1 MCISVTTNLWFVG
14 YMQVSATSLPL
25 DYIADTKKAQQRQV
39 VGKVSNAEG
48 EGISNITV
56 TVKGTTIATNTDRE
70 GNFELNVPETATTLV
85 FTGVGYAPQES
96 AIGTLERINVTMG
109 EAISGLDEV
118 VVVGYGTQL
127 RKDITGAI
135 TSVDADDLKAVPAT
149 NVGQALQGRA
159 AGVTV
164 VNDGRPGGNQTVRIR
179 GFGTINNSDPLYVID
194 GVPTKQNLNSI
205 NPSDIETIQVLKDA
219 AAASVY
225 GSRASNGVVVIT
237 TKQGRSGKPT
247 LTVESFYGIQKAG
260 KMPDMVTP
268 MQAAEIEWALQ
279 RNSGLTPSHPQYG
292 DGPEPV
298 LPDYT
303 WPAGA
308 MEGDPRTDPSL
319 YSYNPLLVTSGD
331 NPITRANKQGTDW
344 FDEIFQS
351 APIQSH
357 QLTATGGTDL
367 SKYVFS
373 TGFFGQDGLLKYTG
387 FNRYSI
393 RANTEFGFLDNKVR
407 MGENLQFAYTE
418 NKGITGYQTQT
429 NPLMMAFRLPR
440 IIPAHDIN
448 GNFAGSRGA
457 GLGNSFNPLAQ
468 LSRGQE
474 NRANVSRV
482 FGNMFAEVNILDG
495 LKARST
501 FGLDYAYGNGHTFSF
516 VQVEASEPGLRNG
529 LSEYAENTLNW
540 TWTNTLSYN
549 KTFNDSHTLNVLAGT
564 EAIQDNFRRIS
575 AGRQNYFTL
584 DPNYRYISAGESN
597 IVNAGTGAQWGLFSV
612 FGKIDYS
619 YKSRYLAS
627 ATLRRDGSS
636 RFGENNQ
643 FGFFPAVGLGWVISE
658 ENFLKDVSFIDNLK
672 LRGGLGKTG
681 NQEIGNYAAFSTYG
695 TSPGGTSYDLG
706 GTSSSII
713 SGFAISALGNP
724 DLRWETSIS
733 TNLGL
738 DFTVMDNR
746 LDMAID
752 VYRNI
757 TKDMLYR
764 TPLPST
770 AGGASPPFQNIG
782 EMVNKGMDVMLN
794 YRDQITDD
802 LHFAIGGNISLYR
815 NEVLKIDDNDNTFIA
830 GGNTRPGFFTRI
842 QKGHPVAAFYTYQTD
857 GFFQNQEE
865 VDAHAS
871 QERKE
876 IGAFRLR
883 DINGDGIIDAN
894 DQTWVG
900 NPHPDFTY
908 GLNFSMNYKN
918 IDLVLFFQG
927 SQGNDV
933 VNTVKW
939 FTDFDNFGGNRS
951 VRMLDTWTET
961 NRDATLPMLN
971 RNRTQLDSRASDYYI
986 EDGSYLRLKNIQLG
1000 VNLQPRF
1007 LERISVKNCRIY
1019 LQGFNL
1025 LTFTKYSGI
1034 DPELFNSGLV
1044 DMGIDQGAY
1053 PVTRSVNLGIN
1064 LSL

>member
-1 MCISVTTNLWFVG
+1 MKSYKFKAIAFLFAVLSALSARGQNVREVTGIVLD
-14 YMQVSATSLPL
+14 SLTQTP
-25 DYIADTKKAQQRQV
+25 IHGV
-39 VGKVSNAEG
+39 
-48 EGISNITV
+48 NITAKPGGQHIN
-56 TVKGTTIATNTDRE
+56 TSADGTFQITINIED
-70 GNFELNVPETATTLV
+70 VLV
-85 FTGVGYAPQES
+85 FTSIGYIPLELKTS
-96 AIGTLERINVTMG
+96 EDTLKVLLAQDFQSLN
-109 EAISGLDEV
+109 EV
-118 VVVGYGTQL
+118 VVTGYGTQQ

-135 TSVDADDLKAVPAT
+135 TSVAAEDLKAVPAP
-149 NVGQALQGRA
+149 NLGQALQGRA

-179 GFGTINNSDPLYVID
+179 GFGTINNSNPLYVID

-205 NPSDIETIQVLKDA
+205 NPNDIETIQILKDA

-237 TKQGRSGKPT
+237 TKQGRSGKPR
-247 LTVESFYGIQKAG
+247 LAVESFYGIQSAG
-260 KMPDMVTP
+260 KMPEMVTP
-268 MQAAEIEWALQ
+268 IQAAEIEWALQ

-292 DGPEPV
+292 NGTNPV

-308 MEGDPRTDPSL
+308 MDGDPRADPAL
-319 YSYNPLLVTSGD
+319 YSYNPLMVTSQD
-331 NPITRANKQGTDW
+331 NPITRANKMGTDW

-351 APIQSH
+351 APIQSY
-357 QLTATGGTDL
+357 QVTATGGTDL

-373 TGFFGQDGLLKYTG
+373 TGYFGQDGLLKYTG

-393 RANTEFGFLDNKVR
+393 RANTEFGFLDNKLKI
-407 MGENLQFAYTE
+407 GENLQFAYTE
-418 NKGITGYQTQT
+418 NRGVTGYQSQT
-429 NPLMMAFRLPR
+429 NPLTMAFRLPR
-440 IIPAHDIN
+440 IIPAYDIN
-448 GNFAGSRGA
+448 GNFAGSRAA
-457 GLGNSFNPLAQ
+457 GLGNSYNPLAQ
-468 LSRGQE
+468 LSRGQD
-474 NRANVSRV
+474 NRAKESRV
-482 FGNMFAEVNILDG
+482 FGNMFAEINILEG
-495 LKARST
+495 LKARSN
-501 FGLDYAYGNGHTFSF
+501 FGLDYAYNSGHSFDF

-529 LSEYAENTLNW
+529 LSEYAESTLNW
-540 TWTNTLSYN
+540 TWTNTLSYS
-549 KTFNDSHTLNVLAGT
+549 KTFNESHLLNVLGGT

-575 AGRQNYFTL
+575 GGRENYFTL
-584 DPNYRYISAGESN
+584 DPNYRYLSAGETN
-597 IVNAGTGAQWGLFSV
+597 IVNSGTGAQWGLFSI

-619 YKSRYLAS
+619 YKSKYLAS

-643 FGFFPAVGLGWVISE
+643 YGFFPAVGLGWVISE
-658 ENFLKDVSFIDNLK
+658 EDMLRNSTFVNNLK
-672 LRGGLGKTG
+672 LRGGVGKTG
-681 NQEIGNYAAFSTYG
+681 NQEIGNYAAFSTYTTAPG
-695 TSPGGTSYDLG
+695 TTSYDLA
-706 GTSSSII
+706 GTSGSLIN
-713 SGFAISALGNP
+713 GFAIAALGNP

-738 DFTVMDNR
+738 DVAVMDNR
-746 LDMAID
+746 LDMTID
-752 VYRNI
+752 IYRNV

-770 AGGASPPFQNIG
+770 AGGAAPPFQNIG
-782 EMVNKGMDVMLN
+782 EMVNKGIDIMLN
-794 YRDQITDD
+794 YQGT
-802 LHFAIGGNISLYR
+802 IGGDLQYAVGGNFSLYR

-830 GGNTRPGFFTRI
+830 GGDTRPGFFTRI
-842 QKGHPVAAFYTYQTD
+842 QKGHPVSAFYTYQTD

-865 VDAHAS
+865 VEAHAS
-871 QERKE
+871 QERKAV
-876 IGAFRLR
+876 GAFRIK

-894 DQTWVG
+894 DQTWIG

-908 GLNFSMNYKN
+908 GLNLSLNYKN

-933 VNTVKW
+933 VNTLKW

-961 NRDATLPMLN
+961 NRDATLPLLN

-986 EDGSYLRLKNIQLG
+986 EDGSYLRLKNVQLG
-1000 VNLQPRF
+1000 VNLQPKF
-1007 LERISVKNCRIY
+1007 LERIKIQNCRIY